1 MGVVTALWLRDGGDV
16 DGERRG
22 MDATAPAMA
31 TVFFMAVNF
40 IVLVSFL
47 IEERLDLVFQV
58 LYRFKY
64 YHST

>member
-1 MGVVTALWLRDGGDV
+1 MGDV
-16 DGERRG
+16 DGEDG
-22 MDATAPAMA
+22 KMDAAAPAMA

-64 YHST
+64 YHGT

>member
-1 MGVVTALWLRDGGDV
+1 MGDV
-16 DGERRG
+16 GGEDGT
-22 MDATAPAMA
+22 MDAAAPAMA

-64 YHST
+64 YHGT